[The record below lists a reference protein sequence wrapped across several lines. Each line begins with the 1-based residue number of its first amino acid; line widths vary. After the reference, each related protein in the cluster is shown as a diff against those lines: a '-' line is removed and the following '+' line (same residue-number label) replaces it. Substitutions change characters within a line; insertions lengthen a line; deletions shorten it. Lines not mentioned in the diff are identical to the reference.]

1 MIVRAAEF
9 ELAQNGLLSRLP
21 ERARGYL
28 ANHAS
33 VKRVLAGEI
42 LYDAMAPMHSAIF
55 PLRGM
60 VSLQNDSDDQ
70 RFREVLSIGTNGM
83 VGAPGL
89 FGTSFTGSRAV
100 AAMPGVACWFPTPIL
115 QEVMDQQPDARQV
128 FADYLGSVLRSMAR
142 SVVCCS
148 SHAAYRRVAN
158 WIARASNLSGSTEI
172 EITQHAL
179 GFLLNVRQATVSEAC
194 SVLQDRQAIAVSRGV
209 IKVLSKPVLEGESCN
224 CWRY

>member
-1 MIVRAAEF
+1 MNVHAAGH
-9 ELAQNGLLSRLP
+9 ELAQNGLLRTLP
-21 ERARGYL
+21 VRARDYL
-28 ANHAS
+28 QGHAS
-33 VKRVLAGEI
+33 VKQVLPGEV
-42 LYDAMAPMHSAIF
+42 LFDAHAPLHWAIF

-89 FGTSFTGSRAV
+89 FGGTFSGSRAV
-100 AAMPGVACWFPTPIL
+100 AALPGVACWFPTPII
-115 QEVMDQQPDARQV
+115 QQIMDHQPDARTV

-142 SVVCCS
+142 SVVRCS
-148 SHAAYRRVAN
+148 SHAAYRRVAS
-158 WIARASNLSGSTEI
+158 WIARAANLSGSAEI

-179 GFLLNVRQATVSEAC
+179 GLLLNVRQATVSEAC
-194 SVLQDRQAIAVSRGV
+194 SALQDKAAIAVSRGV

-224 CWRY
+224 CWNY